1 MHLIW
6 RATTYLYLAAAVAA
20 VLIGSERDFLTA
32 ATLAGVL
39 ALQVAMRRRLTV
51 LTPVASPAMESRARP
66 VRPRSPRAGIG
77 IAAPNR

>member
-1 MHLIW
+1 
-6 RATTYLYLAAAVAA
+6 
-20 VLIGSERDFLTA
+20 
-32 ATLAGVL
+32 
-39 ALQVAMRRRLTV
+39 VAMRRRLTV